1 MVRPF
6 PLLRLSTD
14 KTKNNMNFSGYDP
27 VLQPSSFQQPDLG
40 KATQEMQQKLQQL
53 QQHGY
58 QVQPVSP
65 TPVWDEID
73 RITRSLSEKE
83 FSYLNQ
89 DKEFA
94 KSQGIVEG
102 ILTREYLKVMRPIV
116 EQTTDGKEAL
126 KRHLSILQDKV
137 KEARNQ
143 SDKRDALFSDYMTN
157 HSDMTFDDYL
167 KMKGM
172 KK

>member
-1 MVRPF
+1 MGKCHT
-6 PLLRLSTD
+6 SSIINQT
-14 KTKNNMNFSGYDP
+14 TTNMNFSGYDP
-27 VLQPSSFQQPDLG
+27 VLQPSAYQQTDLG
-40 KATQEMQQKLQQL
+40 KATQDMQQKLQQL

-58 QVQPVSP
+58 QVQPVSQ

-83 FSYLNQ
+83 FGYLNQ
-89 DKEFA
+89 DKEFV

-116 EQTTDGKEAL
+116 EQTADGKEAL
-126 KRHLSILQDKV
+126 KHHLSILQDKV

-157 HSDMTFDDYL
+157 HSDKTFDEYL
-167 KMKGM
+167 KMKGL